1 MDDIVHHLRDVAAHR
16 KAADK
21 LRAKVLLALQDLEDI
36 RLASSYGIELD
47 DIETKAA
54 QVIEIIAELSQ
65 RIEEI
70 GQ

>member
-1 MDDIVHHLRDVAAHR
+1 MDDIVHHLRDIAEHR
-16 KAADK
+16 KAADN

-36 RLASSYGIELD
+36 RMAASYGIELD

-54 QVIEIIAELSQ
+54 RAIETIADLSQ
-65 RIEEI
+65 RIEEL